1 MTNLAVVF
9 PGQGSQRMG
18 MAMDFYDQF
27 QVARDIFSRASD
39 YLALDIEKIC
49 REPDPRL
56 NLTEFTQPCLLTA
69 EIAMW
74 ETLKS
79 EFGLIANYYGGHSCG
94 EFTALV
100 ASGTLPLEP
109 ALRLVHIRGKLMQF
123 AAPVHFGGM
132 IAVTNTEKD
141 LPRKKILA
149 LAVEENIDLAND
161 NSTRQIVFSGE
172 SEALKRLEQRILRT
186 FASDGLRVTPL
197 ATSAPF
203 HSRHM
208 LEAQNLFQKVVY
220 SQSENFSPRYATDVV
235 SNVTGTFY
243 RGDLK
248 SVQQALIEQITGR
261 VRWRDNMGALMRV
274 SDRIIEVGPNRPLGA
289 FFRSEGREIQSIID
303 LRSARRVLEST
314 NTALPT
320 VPLPNE
326 TKAQREQYA

>member
-1 MTNLAVVF
+1 VSETFSTLVSPFEHKSKGEAIMTNLAVVF

-149 LAVEENIDLAND
+149 LAALGL
-161 NSTRQIVFSGE
+161 GE
-172 SEALKRLEQRILRT
+172 AKVNR
-186 FASDGLRVTPL
+186 AS
-197 ATSAPF
+197 S
-203 HSRHM
+203 
-208 LEAQNLFQKVVY
+208 KVHR
-220 SQSENFSPRYATDVV
+220 EFSPLLLPLMQKRT
-235 SNVTGTFY
+235 TGLVRTLSAWVY
-243 RGDLK
+243 RAD
-248 SVQQALIEQITGR
+248 
-261 VRWRDNMGALMRV
+261 
-274 SDRIIEVGPNRPLGA
+274 
-289 FFRSEGREIQSIID
+289 
-303 LRSARRVLEST
+303 
-314 NTALPT
+314 
-320 VPLPNE
+320 
-326 TKAQREQYA
+326 